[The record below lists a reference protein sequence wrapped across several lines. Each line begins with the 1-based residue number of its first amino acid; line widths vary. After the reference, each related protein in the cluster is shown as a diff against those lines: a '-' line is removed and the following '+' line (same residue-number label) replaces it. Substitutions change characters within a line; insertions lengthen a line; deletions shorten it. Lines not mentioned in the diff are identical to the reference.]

1 MSRNKPPRRE
11 KPTPGAGRER
21 RPEPPRRTPV
31 APGGGGPFRAPSP
44 DVVTI
49 YGSHAVRAALTAGRR
64 KLLTL
69 YATAVALPRIE
80 DAARAAG
87 LTPRVVENRDLD
99 QRLGAEAVHQ
109 GLLLEARPLPEAD
122 IADIASNSGLVL
134 VLDQITDPQNV
145 GAILRSACA
154 FGVDAL
160 VLTERHSPEFTGVLA
175 KTASGALEIVPW
187 VRVVNLARA
196 LDELAESGYW
206 RIGLAGEAQ
215 DTLGKALDG
224 AVRAALVL
232 GAEGPGMRHN
242 IGEHC
247 DQLARLPISP
257 RMESLNVSNAAAIAL
272 YAAAEASGQ
281 RVAQSS

>member
-87 LTPRVVENRDLD
+87 LTPRGVENRDLD
-99 QRLGAEAVHQ
+99 QRLGPDAVHQ

-160 VLTERHSPEFTGVLA
+160 IVTERHSPAFTGVLA
-175 KTASGALEIVPW
+175 KTASGALEHVTIVS
-187 VRVVNLARA
+187 VVNLARA
-196 LDELAESGYW
+196 LDQLRDQGYSVVGLDSDGEHSIETLPLATP
-206 RIGLAGEAQ
+206 L
-215 DTLGKALDG
+215 
-224 AVRAALVL
+224 ALVL
-232 GAEGPGMRHN
+232 GAEGKGLRRLTR
-242 IGEHC
+242 ERC
-247 DQLARLPISP
+247 DAVARLDLPGPI
-257 RMESLNVSNAAAIAL
+257 RSLNVSNAAAAVL
-272 YAAAEASGQ
+272 A
-281 RVAQSS
+281 VARLRLRDIKRD

>member
-99 QRLGAEAVHQ
+99 QRLGPDAVHQ

-160 VLTERHSPEFTGVLA
+160 IVTERHSPAFTGVLA
-175 KTASGALEIVPW
+175 KTASGALEHVTIVS
-187 VRVVNLARA
+187 VVNLARA
-196 LDELAESGYW
+196 LDQLRDQGYSVVGLDSDGEHSIETLPLATP
-206 RIGLAGEAQ
+206 L
-215 DTLGKALDG
+215 
-224 AVRAALVL
+224 ALVL
-232 GAEGPGMRHN
+232 GAEGKGLRRLTR
-242 IGEHC
+242 ERC
-247 DQLARLPISP
+247 DAVARLDLPGPI
-257 RMESLNVSNAAAIAL
+257 RSLNVSNAAAAVL
-272 YAAAEASGQ
+272 A
-281 RVAQSS
+281 VARLRLRDNRRD

>member
-99 QRLGAEAVHQ
+99 QRLGPDAVHQ

-160 VLTERHSPEFTGVLA
+160 IVTERHSPAFTGVLA
-175 KTASGALEIVPW
+175 KTASGALEHVTIVS
-187 VRVVNLARA
+187 VVNLARA
-196 LDELAESGYW
+196 LDQLRDQGYSVVGLDSDGEHSIETLPLATP
-206 RIGLAGEAQ
+206 L
-215 DTLGKALDG
+215 
-224 AVRAALVL
+224 ALVL
-232 GAEGPGMRHN
+232 GAEGKGLRRLTR
-242 IGEHC
+242 ERC
-247 DQLARLPISP
+247 DAVARLDLPGPI
-257 RMESLNVSNAAAIAL
+257 RSLNVSNAAAAVL
-272 YAAAEASGQ
+272 A
-281 RVAQSS
+281 VARLRLRDIKRD

>member
-1 MSRNKPPRRE
+1 MSRNKQPRRE

-21 RPEPPRRTPV
+21 RPELPRRTPV
-31 APGGGGPFRAPSP
+31 APGGGGGPFRAPSP

-69 YATAVALPRIE
+69 YATTGALPRIE

-122 IADIASNSGLVL
+122 IADIATNSGLVL

-160 VLTERHSPEFTGVLA
+160 IVTERHSPAFTGVLA
-175 KTASGALEIVPW
+175 KTASGALEHVTIVS
-187 VRVVNLARA
+187 VVNLARA
-196 LDELAESGYW
+196 LDQLRDQGYSVVGLDSDGEHSIETLPLATP
-206 RIGLAGEAQ
+206 L
-215 DTLGKALDG
+215 
-224 AVRAALVL
+224 ALVL
-232 GAEGPGMRHN
+232 GAEGKGLRRLTR
-242 IGEHC
+242 ERC
-247 DQLARLPISP
+247 DAVARLDLPGPIC
-257 RMESLNVSNAAAIAL
+257 SLNVSNAAAAVL
-272 YAAAEASGQ
+272 A
-281 RVAQSS
+281 VARLRLRDIKRD

>member
-21 RPEPPRRTPV
+21 RPEPPRCTPV

-160 VLTERHSPEFTGVLA
+160 IVTERHSPAFTGVLA
-175 KTASGALEIVPW
+175 KTASGALEHVTIVS
-187 VRVVNLARA
+187 VVNLARA
-196 LDELAESGYW
+196 LDQLRDQGYSVVGLDSDGEHSIETLPLATP
-206 RIGLAGEAQ
+206 L
-215 DTLGKALDG
+215 
-224 AVRAALVL
+224 ALVL
-232 GAEGPGMRHN
+232 GAEGKGLRRLTR
-242 IGEHC
+242 ERC
-247 DQLARLPISP
+247 DAVARLDLPGPI
-257 RMESLNVSNAAAIAL
+257 RSLNVSNAAAAVL
-272 YAAAEASGQ
+272 A
-281 RVAQSS
+281 VARLRLRDIKRD